1 MDYEEAAKKLIVYSN
16 GVAKGLLG
24 TTVGLSAGEAPVLEY
39 LSRDEKG
46 QNPSELAERL
56 GYTRPRMTRIL
67 DSLEQKGFI
76 ERVHDEQDRRRVIV
90 WATEKGREHASSKQ
104 SEGVDALARTLS
116 SLGERESKQLLKALE
131 QAYSITYDRDD
142 ILGGGTRS

>member
-1 MDYEEAAKKLIVYSN
+1 MDYEDAAKKLIVYSR

-24 TTVGLSAGEAPVLEY
+24 TTAGLQAGEAPVLEH
-39 LSRDEKG
+39 LSRTDSG

-67 DSLEQKGFI
+67 DSLEQKGFV
-76 ERVHDEQDRRRVIV
+76 ERRPDENDRRRVIV
-90 WATEKGREHASSKQ
+90 RATDAGREHADSKQ
-104 SEGVDALARTLS
+104 TEGVDGLAKALS
-116 SLGERESKQLLKALE
+116 SLGEEDSKQLLKALE

-142 ILGGGTRS
+142 ILGNDKS